1 MTGVWLRCSPSRYI
15 SPLSCLVIGRRTQ
28 GQFNSLRGIIELKDK
43 VGIKL
48 RIRPVYT
55 PSQINSLFTVH
66 QTDFIA
72 TSAIL
77 IVHDY
82 GWFVVELQRFQGRLD
97 VFQMADI
104 CDTRHFLPM
113 NSVVGPEII
122 EYNAYLAA
130 IVAGAIF

>member
-1 MTGVWLRCSPSRYI
+1 
-15 SPLSCLVIGRRTQ
+15 LVIGRRAQ

-43 VGIKL
+43 VGIEL

-113 NSVVGPEII
+113 NSVIGPEII

-130 IVAGAIF
+130 IVAGAIFP